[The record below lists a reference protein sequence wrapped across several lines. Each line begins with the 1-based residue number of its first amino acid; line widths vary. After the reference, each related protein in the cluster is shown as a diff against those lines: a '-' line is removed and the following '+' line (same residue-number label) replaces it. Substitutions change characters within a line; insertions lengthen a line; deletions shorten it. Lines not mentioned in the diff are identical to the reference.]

1 MTKCPGEGISMTII
15 MLAICPTN
23 VIMGMSLTGYPISG
37 NHGNRHE
44 TKMVA
49 FPWVDGAIRDRRAWC
64 NWGRVRFTH
73 LAAMCKTHPSPIAHA
88 EGWNKNGRM
97 PFGDMLQIVPVPNWT
112 ALAMSYSSSSAWR
125 FLLASYSSRVT
136 TSSMRRLMPAT
147 SRPVMAVKRSVTRSF
162 TSSKI
167 AGA

>member
-1 MTKCPGEGISMTII
+1 MTII

-49 FPWVDGAIRDRRAWC
+49 FPWVDDAIRYGRALC

-73 LAAMCKTHPSPIAHA
+73 LASMCKTHPSPITHA
-88 EGWNKNGRM
+88 EGLNKKNGRLKTDDRM
-97 PFGDMLQIVPVPNWT
+97 LFGGMLQIVPVPNWA

-147 SRPVMAVKRSVTRSF
+147 SRPVMAVKRSVTHSF

>member
-1 MTKCPGEGISMTII
+1 MTII

-44 TKMVA
+44 TKMAV
-49 FPWVDGAIRDRRAWC
+49 RL
-64 NWGRVRFTH
+64 NWGQAQIETCAPVPDYTRRGR
-73 LAAMCKTHPSPIAHA
+73 LKTD
-88 EGWNKNGRM
+88 GRM
-97 PFGDMLQIVPVPNWT
+97 PFGDMLQIVPVHNWT

-125 FLLASYSSRVT
+125 LLLASYSSRVT

-147 SRPVMAVKRSVTRSF
+147 SSPVIAVRRSVTRSF